1 MTLLL
6 MAHGILAGLELGFL
20 TLLDVGAALL

>member
-6 MAHGILAGLELGFL
+6 MVHGILEGLAWRFL